1 MNSLSYSHDFNHIL
15 SFSLSSPLMKDSYM
29 CYETHKISNLP
40 LDVKGYMLPPEPK
53 LYHSPIAS
61 QILLNYIKIEDTTQ
75 TKRGQGWLG
84 LK

>member
-1 MNSLSYSHDFNHIL
+1 MKLGWVVSTD
-15 SFSLSSPLMKDSYM
+15 SPDYCCKEPPLLTI

-53 LYHSPIAS
+53 LYHSPIVS

>member
-1 MNSLSYSHDFNHIL
+1 
-15 SFSLSSPLMKDSYM
+15 MKPVYIVVFCREAIKRCG